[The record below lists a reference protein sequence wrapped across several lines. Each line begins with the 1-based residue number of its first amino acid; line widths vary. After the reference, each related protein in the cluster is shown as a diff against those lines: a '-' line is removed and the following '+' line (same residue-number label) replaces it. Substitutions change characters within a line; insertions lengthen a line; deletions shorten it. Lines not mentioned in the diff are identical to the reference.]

1 MVHQQQLP
9 SQNPTF
15 HLQLCWAAS
24 VAQNISIHCV
34 DISRETS
41 LLLLLL
47 VVVIAIVLFVVD
59 DAIDLLGL
67 MWLRQPK
74 NKNMMMVLIASHF
87 RGSFQK
93 NNNQRFLPPR
103 VSYRI
108 SKMPG
113 SCSKAFLIYT
123 PYIESLVSV
132 KLQRDGFVSFFDPQN
147 FKSVS
152 PHFKPYSR

>member
-1 MVHQQQLP
+1 MALCGVSFAFFQVAFTFLHVSKQQEMVHQQQLP

-41 LLLLLL
+41 LLLLL
-47 VVVIAIVLFVVD
+47 FVVD

-93 NNNQRFLPPR
+93 TQ
-103 VSYRI
+103 
-108 SKMPG
+108 
-113 SCSKAFLIYT
+113 
-123 PYIESLVSV
+123 
-132 KLQRDGFVSFFDPQN
+132 
-147 FKSVS
+147 
-152 PHFKPYSR
+152 